1 MFPDVLEINDAHDDE
16 EFDDNDGN
24 HDDLVVDSGHLEPGE
39 YPTSPGKLS
48 VGVLEPPPGS
58 LQRFPLVTQVVHYG
72 ATYLF
77 RLDGHLLGK
86 IYDDK

>member
-1 MFPDVLEINDAHDDE
+1 MFPDELEIYDAHDDE

-39 YPTSPGKLS
+39 YPTSPGELS
-48 VGVLEPPPGS
+48 VSLLEPTPGS
-58 LQRFPLVTQVVHYG
+58 LQRLTLSTQVVHYG

-86 IYDDK
+86 IM

>member
-1 MFPDVLEINDAHDDE
+1 MFPDELEIYDAHDDE

-48 VGVLEPPPGS
+48 VGLLDPPPRS
-58 LQRFPLVTQVVHYG
+58 LQRFPLVTQIVHYG

-86 IYDDK
+86 IIR